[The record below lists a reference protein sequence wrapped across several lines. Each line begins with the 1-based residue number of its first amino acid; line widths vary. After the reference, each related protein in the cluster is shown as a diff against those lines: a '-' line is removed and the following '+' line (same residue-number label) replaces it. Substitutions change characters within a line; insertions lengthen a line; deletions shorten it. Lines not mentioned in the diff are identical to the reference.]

1 MELRRCLNTA
11 KRIVQEVIPHT
22 GGSRRA
28 LPFGQFRWRLI
39 PTVVIWVCC
48 LDFIFLPELL
58 NLTPV
63 FTGFVNKSPAL
74 KGRSCARTPPNMN
87 SEPRGSV
94 DLTTTFKSQICRM
107 AFGVVIISVRA
118 PFKVYYVDRVLCLL
132 RHFSHAYF
140 TSITDV
146 KNRTNHVCLKKTRI
160 SKN

>member
-1 MELRRCLNTA
+1 MSNTA

-22 GGSRRA
+22 GGSRRT

-48 LDFIFLPELL
+48 LDLILLPELK

-63 FTGFVNKSPAL
+63 FTGFVNKSPTL
-74 KGRSCARTPPNMN
+74 KGKSCDRTPPNMN
-87 SEPRGSV
+87 SEPRGPV
-94 DLTTTFKSQICRM
+94 DLTTTFKSQICRI
-107 AFGVVIISVRA
+107 AFGVVISSSRA
-118 PFKVYYVDRVLCLL
+118 PFKVYYADGVLCLL

-140 TSITDV
+140 TSIIDV